1 MRDNI
6 EDILKNIGAEA
17 VPDDLQKI
25 ARETSNDFSRSL
37 RQARQPKRYIL
48 LEQIIKN
55 PIRKLTAAAVIIIA
69 CVIGLSLWKTTSSE
83 IVLADVL
90 ARTEQVKAVKY
101 KTTFKVFGS
110 EDPNK
115 LWANERHTML
125 TSQEYGWISTDEKRD
140 PNGEEITGSIQY
152 YYPYQKIREIQI
164 DHTKKTYKRRVTDS
178 QVQNERSQS
187 QEDPLSY
194 LKGFLKIKYESIGRS
209 IIDDIEVAGFRT
221 TDPNYKYKGPRFTN
235 VKEDP
240 QYETKLWVD
249 VKTLLPVRIE
259 YLTSDTYDG
268 GKTRAFVREVDH
280 DFQWDIPIDASEFEA
295 PPIPDGYAIQ
305 DMFPEPATEENAI
318 GGLKQCVELF
328 GNYPERIDLAYLWA
342 ESEKSETI
350 AALRLK
356 KELKGL
362 TGLERDNKKMD
373 ALKPM
378 RFLNKFYIGLAKK
391 DSTYYGKTVTLED
404 TDKVLM
410 RWKVSDNEFRVI
422 FGDLHVEDVSS
433 EKLAE
438 LEASL

>member
-152 YYPYQKIREIQI
+152 YYSYQKIREIQI

-268 GKTRAFVREVDH
+268 GKTRAFVQEVDH

-378 RFLNKFYIGLAKK
+378 RFLNKFYIGLFKK
-391 DSTYYGKTVTLED
+391 D
-404 TDKVLM
+404 
-410 RWKVSDNEFRVI
+410 
-422 FGDLHVEDVSS
+422 
-433 EKLAE
+433 A
-438 LEASL
+438 

>member
-268 GKTRAFVREVDH
+268 GKTRAFVQEVDH

>member
-235 VKEDP
+235 VKENP

-268 GKTRAFVREVDH
+268 GKTRAFVQEVDH